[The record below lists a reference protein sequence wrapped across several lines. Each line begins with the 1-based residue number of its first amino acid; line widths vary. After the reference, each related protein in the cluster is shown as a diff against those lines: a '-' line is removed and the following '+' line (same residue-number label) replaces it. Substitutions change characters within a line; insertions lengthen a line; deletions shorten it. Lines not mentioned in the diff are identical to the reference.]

1 MNATVL
7 PHYAY
12 KVSPGC
18 RSYEDQRATTI
29 NHIVTIAMITKTA
42 LRALVAT
49 LALALG
55 SQAIATETLVIKGSD
70 TLGAKMV
77 PQLAEAFKAKM
88 QQQGVD
94 VAFEIAAEGSS
105 TGVASVIDATAE
117 IGMSSRDPKDKEVA
131 KAKAKGVDM
140 KTITV
145 AKDGIAIIVNE
156 SNPLESISLE
166 EIELIFSGDVT
177 DWSGISTETGTI
189 SAYTRNTSSGTYA
202 VFQKLG
208 MSSRDYG
215 AETQKM
221 AGNEQ
226 IAAEV
231 AKNPNGIGYVGLAY
245 INTPGVKVLPVN
257 GAAPDAAN
265 YPLARPLYYLI
276 NKGNAL
282 SSTANDFIG
291 FTMSPEGQ
299 SIINRVHFLSI
310 Y

>member
-1 MNATVL
+1 M
-7 PHYAY
+7 
-12 KVSPGC
+12 K
-18 RSYEDQRATTI
+18 TTSI
-29 NHIVTIAMITKTA
+29 LRGITAAAA
-42 LRALVAT
+42 LI
-49 LALALG
+49 LA
-55 SQAIATETLVIKGSD
+55 SQASATETIVIKGSD

-88 QQQGVD
+88 AAQGVE

-105 TGVASVIDATAE
+105 TGVASVVDGTAE

-131 KAKAKGVDM
+131 EAKSKGVDL

-156 SNPLESISLE
+156 ASSLESITLE

-177 DWSGISTETGTI
+177 DWSGITAQTGDI

-202 VFQKLG
+202 VFQQLA
-208 MSSRDYG
+208 MNSRNYG
-215 AETQKM
+215 ADTQKM

-245 INTPGVKVLPVN
+245 IDTPGVKVFPVN
-257 GAAPDAAN
+257 GSAPDSKG

-276 NKGNAL
+276 NKGQAL
-282 SSTANDFIG
+282 SPLANDFIG
-291 FTMSPEGQ
+291 YSMSPEGQ
-299 SIINRVHFLSI
+299 AIVNRVHFLSI

>member
-1 MNATVL
+1 MNKTPIL
-7 PHYAY
+7 RGLI
-12 KVSPGC
+12 VS
-18 RSYEDQRATTI
+18 A
-29 NHIVTIAMITKTA
+29 
-42 LRALVAT
+42 
-49 LALALG
+49 ALAFAG
-55 SQAIATETLVIKGSD
+55 QVSATETIVIKGSD

-77 PQLAEAFKAKM
+77 PQIAEAFKAKM
-88 QQQGVD
+88 AKHGVE

-105 TGVASVIDATAE
+105 TGVASVIDGTAE
-117 IGMSSRDPKDKEVA
+117 VGMSSRDPKDKEVA

-140 KTITV
+140 KTVTV

-156 SNPLESISLE
+156 SNPIDSISID

-177 DWSGISTETGTI
+177 DWSGITAQTGAI

-202 VFQKLG
+202 VFQKMG
-208 MSSRDYG
+208 MNSRDYG
-215 AETQKM
+215 ADTQKM

-245 INTPGVKVLPVN
+245 INTPGVKVIPVN
-257 GAAPDAAN
+257 GASPDSAD

-276 NKGNAL
+276 NKGEAL
-282 SSTANDFIG
+282 SSIANDFIG
-291 FTMSPEGQ
+291 FSMSPEGQ
-299 SIINRVHFLSI
+299 EIVNRVHFLSI

>member
-1 MNATVL
+1 MKLTSLRKLLAGIAFLWLVIQTAVNA
-7 PHYAY
+7 
-12 KVSPGC
+12 S
-18 RSYEDQRATTI
+18 D
-29 NHIVTIAMITKTA
+29 
-42 LRALVAT
+42 
-49 LALALG
+49 
-55 SQAIATETLVIKGSD
+55 TLVIKGSD

-77 PQLAEAFKAKM
+77 PQLAEAYKAKM
-88 QQQGVD
+88 LKQNVN

-105 TGVASVIDATAE
+105 TGVASVIDATSE

-131 KAKAKGVDM
+131 KAKARGVDM
-140 KTITV
+140 KAIAV

-156 SNPLESISLE
+156 SSSLDAISLE

-177 DWSGISTETGTI
+177 DWSAITAEAGEI

-208 MSSRDYG
+208 INSRDYG
-215 AETQKM
+215 TETQKM

-245 INTPGVKVLPVN
+245 INTPGVKVLLVDGTEPTVS
-257 GAAPDAAN
+257 D

-276 NKGNAL
+276 DNNKAL
-282 SSTANDFIG
+282 NSHANDFIG
-291 FTMSPEGQ
+291 FTLSPEGQ
-299 SIINRVHFLSI
+299 EIIEQVHFLPV

>member
-1 MNATVL
+1 MNKTPILRGLTA
-7 PHYAY
+7 AAAIAFASQ
-12 KVSPGC
+12 VS
-18 RSYEDQRATTI
+18 
-29 NHIVTIAMITKTA
+29 
-42 LRALVAT
+42 
-49 LALALG
+49 
-55 SQAIATETLVIKGSD
+55 ATETIVIKGSD

-77 PQLAEAFKAKM
+77 PQIAEAFKAKM
-88 QQQGVD
+88 AKQGVE

-105 TGVASVIDATAE
+105 TGVASVIDGTAE
-117 IGMSSRDPKDKEVA
+117 VGMSSRDPKDKEVA

-140 KTITV
+140 RTVTV

-156 SNPLESISLE
+156 SNPIGSISID

-177 DWSGISTETGTI
+177 DWSGITAQTGAI

-202 VFQKLG
+202 VFQKMG
-208 MSSRDYG
+208 MNSRDYG
-215 AETQKM
+215 ADTQKM

-257 GAAPDAAN
+257 GAAPDSAD

-276 NKGNAL
+276 NKGEAL
-282 SSTANDFIG
+282 SSVANDFIG
-291 FTMSPEGQ
+291 FSMSPEGQ
-299 SIINRVHFLSI
+299 EIVNRVHFLSI